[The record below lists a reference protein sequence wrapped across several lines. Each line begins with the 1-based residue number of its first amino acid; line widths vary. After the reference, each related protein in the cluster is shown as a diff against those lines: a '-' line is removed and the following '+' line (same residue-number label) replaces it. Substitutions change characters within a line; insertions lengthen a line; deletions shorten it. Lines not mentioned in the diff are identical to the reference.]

1 MSNDPTIPPTQPT
14 IETILDRINALG
26 ESLSAEIVKV
36 RTGLSAEIA
45 KVRTDL
51 SAEIEMLRGELQSF
65 RAETFEKLAKIDEK
79 FEVIT
84 DDLLEIRAKQKQHG
98 KRLNELERKV
108 S

>member
-36 RTGLSAEIA
+36 RT
-45 KVRTDL
+45 DL
-51 SAEIEMLRGELQSF
+51 SAEIQSF
-65 RAETFEKLAKIDEK
+65 RAETLEKLAKIDEK

>member
-1 MSNDPTIPPTQPT
+1 MSNDLTVPPTQPT
-14 IETILDRINALG
+14 LETILDRINALG
-26 ESLSAEIVKV
+26 ESLSAEIV
-36 RTGLSAEIA
+36 